1 MLCYVMLWQGQ
12 RAKRQTIGIVSVFV
26 GHVAHAHPLTQQ
38 VLANNGEV
46 RISKLTFFYFFAARD
61 YNYNNN
67 YYYFLTPVLNSQGM
81 KKLRYAKQKSRKIKL
96 E

>member
-1 MLCYVMLWQGQ
+1 MLWQGQ

-46 RISKLTFFYFFAARD
+46 RISKLTFFIS
-61 YNYNNN
+61 
-67 YYYFLTPVLNSQGM
+67 LP
-81 KKLRYAKQKSRKIKL
+81 L
-96 E
+96 EIITIIIIIIIF